1 MLHATLAFASLI
13 LVLPVAVQDPAPQDL
28 PTAAEPA
35 EPAELDSSTWRYETG
50 RRMRAMERAWA
61 AADEERR
68 AAVVETVDGSVALF
82 FKADMAGVAREMDA
96 ARRLLEGAVGERE
109 PTQLQRAADAL
120 AILPSA
126 RLVGAGTEQLELR
139 FAALYEAPGVL
150 DDVLDGATV
159 VLRVSDRGSSTDW
172 RRLITRPALG
182 VEDPL
187 RIPLDDWSAKRY
199 LVRCE
204 VHVEEEVAQLAP
216 FQFEIVPD
224 LDARLAALKKQVGR
238 RSKLPPTIAAF
249 TAHHYLGLLEDLVEG
264 KTLETEY
271 PAGELL
277 ERAEFLVD
285 AQVEH
290 EGEGEP
296 AAAARWIGGPGERW
310 LTLPLAKGS
319 SNMRLFVPPDLEPG
333 ARVPL
338 VLALHGAGGSQNL
351 FFDGYGDGLAVDLAR
366 ERGWILVAP
375 QVGFLGCPAAE
386 IVDVLATHVP
396 IDTDRVFVVGH
407 SMGAGATIGA
417 AAKTPDRFRA
427 IAALGGGGSATEAV
441 ASIPAFVAAGAS
453 DFGKRGVDALAARL
467 EAYGAKNLVHR
478 TYEDTEHLLIVQRA
492 LPDVFAFFD
501 AHAVSERGSAR

>member
-1 MLHATLAFASLI
+1 
-13 LVLPVAVQDPAPQDL
+13 
-28 PTAAEPA
+28 
-35 EPAELDSSTWRYETG
+35 
-50 RRMRAMERAWA
+50 
-61 AADEERR
+61 
-68 AAVVETVDGSVALF
+68 
-82 FKADMAGVAREMDA
+82 MDA

-159 VLRVSDRGSSTDW
+159 VLRVSDRGSSTDSGSSTDW
-172 RRLITRPALG
+172 RRLITRPAQG

-199 LVRCE
+199 LGRCE
-204 VHVEEEVAQLAP
+204 VHVEDEVARLAP
-216 FQFEIVPD
+216 FQFEIVAD
-224 LDARLAALKKQVGR
+224 LDARLAALKEQVGR
-238 RSKLPPTIAAF
+238 RSKLADTIAAR
-249 TAHHYLGLLEDLVEG
+249 TAHHYLGLLEDLAAG
-264 KTLETEY
+264 KTLETDY
-271 PAGELL
+271 PAGDLL
-277 ERAEFLVD
+277 ERAEFLVN
-285 AQVEH
+285 AQAQH
-290 EGEGEP
+290 DGAGEP
-296 AAAARWIGGPGERW
+296 SAVARWIGTAGERW
-310 LTLPLAKGS
+310 LTLPLAKGT
-319 SNMRLFVPPDLEPG
+319 SNVRLFVPSGIEPG

-386 IVDVLATHVP
+386 IVDALAAHVP

-407 SMGAGATIGA
+407 SMGAAATIGA
-417 AAKTPDRFRA
+417 AAKTPARFRA
-427 IAALGGGGSATEAV
+427 IAALGGGGDATQAV
-441 ASIPAFVAAGAS
+441 AAIPVYLAAGAS

-467 EAYGAKNLVHR
+467 EGFGAANLVHR
-478 TYEDTEHLLIVQRA
+478 TYENTEHLLIVQRA

-501 AHAVSERGSAR
+501 LFAAAVPRTSASDEQD